1 MINLEEPRPRLPA
14 LTSLRFFAALHVVFF
29 HFLAFKILTSQS
41 WFGQISSIGYVG
53 VSFFFV
59 LSGFILVY
67 TYAGRG
73 TSARAFWRARFARI
87 YPGFAFSLLL
97 TGPFFFFAVLMM
109 KIPFFAWS
117 SAHLKTVVFLVPL
130 LLQAWV
136 PLAALAWNS
145 VAWSLSDE
153 AFFYLLF
160 PFLKKRFLQTGIPGL
175 AFIALLC
182 WAVSLAMSWTYVLRN
197 PVHLQSMDADALNAF
212 WMNAVKFHPL
222 ARLPEFLLGMA
233 CGAIFLRSRKDA
245 KPENV
250 KGRSDTKLALPLV
263 LAGLLIAATVAH
275 YSGQIPYPVLHT
287 SLLAPAFAA
296 IIYGFALRPRW
307 GALLAWRP
315 LVFLGDASYSL
326 YLLHSFFLGP
336 FFFTPTGVPRHRGP
350 GWYVLYFV
358 IALGISG
365 LVYRFIEEPSRR
377 KLRGKQLR
385 SALPVVDPPT
395 PTNTVSPATA
405 VS

>member
-1 MINLEEPRPRLPA
+1 MMNLDAPRPRLPA

-29 HFLAFKILTSQS
+29 HFLAFKIVSSGGWL
-41 WFGQISSIGYVG
+41 GQISSIGYVG

-67 TYAGRG
+67 TYAGRE
-73 TSARAFWRARFARI
+73 TQARDFWRARFARI
-87 YPGFAFSLLL
+87 YPAFAFSLLL
-97 TGPFFFFAVLMM
+97 TGPFFFFATLMLNV
-109 KIPFFAWS
+109 PFFAWFS
-117 SAHLKTVVFLVPL
+117 THLKLVVMLVPF

-160 PFLKKRFLQTGIPGL
+160 PFLKKRFLRISLPGL
-175 AFIALLC
+175 SGLALAC

-197 PVHLQSMDADALNAF
+197 PDHLQVIDADVLNAF
-212 WMNAVKFHPL
+212 WLNAVKFHPF

-233 CGAIFLRSRKDA
+233 CGAMFVKFRRTAGSRGD
-245 KPENV
+245 
-250 KGRSDTKLALPLV
+250 GKLALPLV
-263 LAGLLIAATVAH
+263 LAGLAIAATVAH
-275 YSGQIPYPVLHT
+275 FSARIPYTVLHT

-296 IIYGFALRPRW
+296 IIFGFALQPRW
-307 GALLAWRP
+307 GALLNWKP

-336 FFFTPTGVPRHRGP
+336 FFFTRTGVPRHRGV
-350 GWYVLYFV
+350 GWYFLYFV
-358 IALGISG
+358 LALGISG

-377 KLRGKQLR
+377 KLRGGPSR
-385 SALPVVDPPT
+385 PALAG
-395 PTNTVSPATA
+395 SPAVA
-405 VS
+405 LS

>member
-1 MINLEEPRPRLPA
+1 MINLDAPRPRLPA

-29 HFLAFKILTSQS
+29 HFLAFKIVSSEGWL
-41 WFGQISSIGYVG
+41 GQISSIGYVG

-67 TYAGRG
+67 TYAGRD
-73 TSARAFWRARFARI
+73 TQARDFWRARFARI
-87 YPGFAFSLLL
+87 YPAFAFSLLL
-97 TGPFFFFAVLMM
+97 TGPFFFFATLMLNV
-109 KIPFFAWS
+109 PFFAWFS
-117 SAHLKTVVFLVPL
+117 THLKLVVLLVPF

-160 PFLKKRFLQTGIPGL
+160 PFLKERFLRISVPGL
-175 AFIALLC
+175 SGIALAC

-197 PVHLQSMDADALNAF
+197 PDHLQVIDADVLNAF
-212 WMNAVKFHPL
+212 WLNAVKFHPF

-233 CGAIFLRSRKDA
+233 CGAMF
-245 KPENV
+245 V
-250 KGRSDTKLALPLV
+250 KFRRTAGPGGDGKLALLLV
-263 LAGLLIAATVAH
+263 LAGLAIAATVAH
-275 YSGQIPYPVLHT
+275 FSARIPYTVLHS

-296 IIYGFALRPRW
+296 IIFGFALQPRW
-307 GALLAWRP
+307 GALLNWKP

-336 FFFTPTGVPRHRGP
+336 FFFTQTGVPRHRGV
-350 GWYVLYFV
+350 GWYFLYFV
-358 IALGISG
+358 LALGVSG

-377 KLRGKQLR
+377 KLRGSPSR
-385 SALPVVDPPT
+385 PALAG
-395 PTNTVSPATA
+395 SPAVA
-405 VS
+405 HS

>member
-1 MINLEEPRPRLPA
+1 MINLDAPRPRLPA

-29 HFLAFKILTSQS
+29 HFLAFKIVSSAGWL
-41 WFGQISSIGYVG
+41 GQISSIGYVG

-67 TYAGRG
+67 TYAGRD
-73 TSARAFWRARFARI
+73 TQARDFWRARFARI
-87 YPGFAFSLLL
+87 YPAFAFSLLL
-97 TGPFFFFAVLMM
+97 TGPFFFFATLMLNV
-109 KIPFFAWS
+109 PFFAWFS
-117 SAHLKTVVFLVPL
+117 THLKLVVLLVPF

-160 PFLKKRFLQTGIPGL
+160 PFLKKRFLRISLPGL
-175 AFIALLC
+175 SGLALAC
-182 WAVSLAMSWTYVLRN
+182 WAVSLAMSWTYALRN
-197 PVHLQSMDADALNAF
+197 PDHLQVIDADVLNGF
-212 WMNAVKFHPL
+212 WLNAVKFHPF

-233 CGAIFLRSRKDA
+233 CGAMF
-245 KPENV
+245 V
-250 KGRSDTKLALPLV
+250 KFRRTTGPAGGGKLALPLV
-263 LAGLLIAATVAH
+263 LAGLAIAATVAH
-275 YSGQIPYPVLHT
+275 FSARIPYTVLHT

-296 IIYGFALRPRW
+296 IIFGFALQPRW
-307 GALLAWRP
+307 GALLNWKP

-336 FFFTPTGVPRHRGP
+336 FFFTQTGVPRHRGV
-350 GWYVLYFV
+350 GWYFLYFV
-358 IALGISG
+358 LALGISG

-377 KLRGKQLR
+377 KLRGSPSR
-385 SALPVVDPPT
+385 PALAG
-395 PTNTVSPATA
+395 SPAVA
-405 VS
+405 LS

>member
-1 MINLEEPRPRLPA
+1 MINLDNARPRLPA

-29 HFLAFKILTSQS
+29 HFLAFKILTSQG
-41 WFGQISSIGYVG
+41 WWLGQISSIGYVG

-67 TYAGRG
+67 TYAGRDI
-73 TSARAFWRARFARI
+73 SVRAFWRARFARI
-87 YPGFAFSLLL
+87 YPAFAFSLLV
-97 TGPFFFFAVLMM
+97 TAPFFFFAVLML
-109 KIPFFAWS
+109 KVPFFAWS
-117 SAHLKTVVFLVPL
+117 SAHLKLVAILVPL

-153 AFFYLLF
+153 AFFYVLF
-160 PFLKKRFLQTGIPGL
+160 PFLKKHFLRIGVPGL
-175 AFIALLC
+175 ALLASAC

-197 PVHLQSMDADALNAF
+197 PDHLQIVDADAVAAF
-212 WMNAVKFHPL
+212 WLNAVKFHPL

-233 CGAIFLRSRKDA
+233 CGAIFLKSRKDA
-245 KPENV
+245 APGNV
-250 KGRSDTKLALPLV
+250 KPARGANLALPLV
-263 LAGLLIAATVAH
+263 FAGLVIAATVAH
-275 YSGQIPYPVLHT
+275 YSARIPYPVLHT

-296 IIYGFALRPRW
+296 IIYGFALRPSW
-307 GALLAWRP
+307 AAPLAWKP

-336 FFFTPTGVPRHRGP
+336 FFYTQMGAPRHRGP
-350 GWYVLYFV
+350 GWYFLYFV
-358 IALGISG
+358 IVLGVSG

-377 KLRGKQLR
+377 KLRGKQLPT
-385 SALPVVDPPT
+385 LPAVDQPPAID
-395 PTNTVSPATA
+395 TVSPAPA